1 MVSVFLYHV
10 VGDLTVG
17 KPDSTF
23 SLLLLGVSRQT
34 NEGLRTVFLYHV
46 VGDLTVGKLEIV
58 EFLETKTVESASNAR
73 RRTAATSGSS
83 RTVSFGS
90 GALGG
95 SVGPRRRHLERRPV
109 PIPSG
114 VSAEREAS
122 ASASDLVFSGGRER
136 GVRERGKRKKTIK
149 K

>member
-1 MVSVFLYHV
+1 
-10 VGDLTVG
+10 
-17 KPDSTF
+17 
-23 SLLLLGVSRQT
+23 
-34 NEGLRTVFLYHV
+34 
-46 VGDLTVGKLEIV
+46 
-58 EFLETKTVESASNAR
+58 
-73 RRTAATSGSS
+73 
-83 RTVSFGS
+83 
-90 GALGG
+90 
-95 SVGPRRRHLERRPV
+95 V